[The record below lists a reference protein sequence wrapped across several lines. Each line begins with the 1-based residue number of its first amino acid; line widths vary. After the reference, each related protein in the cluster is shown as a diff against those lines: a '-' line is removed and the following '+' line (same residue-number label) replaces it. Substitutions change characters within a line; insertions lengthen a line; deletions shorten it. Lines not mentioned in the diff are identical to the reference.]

1 MRVIDA
7 SSLAKYINRESN
19 WGDVEKYLIE
29 GSVTINLAIKEVTNS
44 IWKRVL
50 RKGLEGDEAYRIF
63 KGFIENLMVKVSDQD
78 IVFDDAFKISL
89 KHNITIYDSLY
100 IALAKKMNSQ
110 LITSDRIQRD
120 VATKEKIKVI
130 YIP

>member
-7 SSLAKYINRESN
+7 SSLAKYINREPN
-19 WGDVEKYLIE
+19 WRDVEKLLIE
-29 GSVTINLAIKEVTNS
+29 GCITINLAIKEVTNS

-50 RKGLEGDEAYRIF
+50 RKDLESDEAYRIF
-63 KGFIENLMVKVSDQD
+63 KGFIENLMVKISDQD
-78 IVFDDAFKISL
+78 LLLDDAFKISL
-89 KHNITIYDSLY
+89 KYNITIYDSLY
-100 IALAKKMNSQ
+100 IALAKKMKCQ

-120 VATKEKIKVI
+120 IATEEKVKVI